1 MFEDLVMK
9 KALVV
14 DDSSTVRL
22 IVSKM
27 LTGLGYTPVQAA
39 NGQVA
44 LDELSKHPDITL
56 ALVDWNMPVMSGIE
70 FVRKVRGDAQP
81 TPLKIVMV
89 TTETEMHQVATALE
103 AGVDEYIM
111 KPFTKEI
118 FEEKLAMIGVSASS
132 ES

>member
-1 MFEDLVMK
+1 MK

-39 NGQVA
+39 NGQLA

>member
-1 MFEDLVMK
+1 MK

-27 LTGLGYTPVQAA
+27 LKGLGYESVQAA
-39 NGQVA
+39 NGLLA
-44 LDELSKHPDITL
+44 LDELAKNPDVTL
-56 ALVDWNMPVMSGIE
+56 ALVDWNMPVMSGLE
-70 FVRKVRGDAQP
+70 FVQNARKSSDPAQ
-81 TPLKIVMV
+81 LKIVMV
-89 TTETEMHQVATALE
+89 TTETEMHQVTKALE

-118 FEEKLAMIGVSASS
+118 FEEKLAILGIGSSDVS
-132 ES
+132 

>member
-1 MFEDLVMK
+1 MK

-27 LTGLGYTPVQAA
+27 LKALGYDSVQAA
-39 NGQVA
+39 NGLLA
-44 LDELSKHPDITL
+44 LDELAKNPDVTL
-56 ALVDWNMPVMSGIE
+56 ALVDWNMPVMSGLE
-70 FVRKVRGDAQP
+70 FVQHARKSTDAAN
-81 TPLKIVMV
+81 LRIVMV
-89 TTETEMHQVATALE
+89 TTETEMHQVSKAIE

-118 FEEKLAMIGVSASS
+118 FEEKLAMLGISADSVTN
-132 ES
+132 

>member
-39 NGQVA
+39 NGQLA

>member
-1 MFEDLVMK
+1 MK

-27 LTGLGYTPVQAA
+27 LTGLGYTAVQAA
-39 NGQVA
+39 NGQLA
-44 LDELSKHPDITL
+44 LDELSKNPDITL

-70 FVRKVRGDAQP
+70 FVKKVRGDTQP

-118 FEEKLAMIGVSASS
+118 FEEKLAMIGVSVSS

>member
-1 MFEDLVMK
+1 MK
-9 KALVV
+9 KALVI

-27 LTGLGYTPVQAA
+27 LRAFGYESVQAA
-39 NGQVA
+39 NGLLA
-44 LDELSKHPDITL
+44 LEELAKNPDVTL

-70 FVRKVRGDAQP
+70 FVQQARKSSEP
-81 TPLKIVMV
+81 ESLKIVMV
-89 TTETEMHQVATALE
+89 TTETEMHQVSKALE

-118 FEEKLAMIGVSASS
+118 FEEKLAMLGITGTQT
-132 ES
+132 EG

>member
-1 MFEDLVMK
+1 MK

-27 LTGLGYTPVQAA
+27 LKGLGYESVQAA
-39 NGQVA
+39 NGLLA
-44 LDELSKHPDITL
+44 LDELAKNPDVTL
-56 ALVDWNMPVMSGIE
+56 ALVDWNMPVMSGLE
-70 FVRKVRGDAQP
+70 FVQNARKSADP
-81 TPLKIVMV
+81 TQLKIVMV
-89 TTETEMHQVATALE
+89 TTETEMHQVTKALE

-118 FEEKLAMIGVSASS
+118 FEEKLAILGIATDDVSGRG
-132 ES
+132 